1 MVCLEK
7 NTTARK
13 TRHSTTIRHDSDTVA
28 EGGGQRRLM
37 LLVKT
42 LFIGALG
49 SGVWELLLRDSFG
62 WFRLRVLDVLSFG
75 ISALY
80 VGTYTRV
87 GSAEQGQISLLG
99 YLLLTWLF
107 VVFGASEIQNLL
119 GLGLRTPSGR
129 KTVCLCLSLYIL
141 MSGCMVGQSARA
153 VYIRD
158 AKAHYQVL
166 LDVCAPFM
174 DDHEYKLKKSKFAQV
189 RSRADYDEVVESLE
203 EIARSNNQYFRP
215 FARW

>member
-1 MVCLEK
+1 MEK

-62 WFRLRVLDVLSFG
+62 WFRLKVLDVSSFG
-75 ISALY
+75 LTALY
-80 VGTYTRV
+80 VGTYSKVATV
-87 GSAEQGQISLLG
+87 EQPATVLLGHLVFLLWLVMIWYLEIRKLIIVTASRSESKALLSLL
-99 YLLLTWLF
+99 LF
-107 VVFGASEIQNLL
+107 I
-119 GLGLRTPSGR
+119 GLGIWTFGHF
-129 KTVCLCLSLYIL
+129 
-141 MSGCMVGQSARA
+141 ARF

-158 AKAHYQVL
+158 ARLHYQVL

-174 DDHEYKLKKSKFAQV
+174 DDHEYKLTKSKFAQV
-189 RSRADYDEVVESLE
+189 R
-203 EIARSNNQYFRP
+203 
-215 FARW
+215 